1 MSFPLPVFG
10 VVTVVVFC
18 SVIFFL
24 LLLSMLLERLE
35 LIYTIFTNS
44 LMERARPASLHN
56 GSGKL
61 AMVAENHYT
70 NDHDT
75 DYTISE

>member
-1 MSFPLPVFG
+1 M
-10 VVTVVVFC
+10 
-18 SVIFFL
+18 
-24 LLLSMLLERLE
+24 
-35 LIYTIFTNS
+35 IYTILTNS